1 MYMERKNKMIKSE
14 DMVVEVTGP
23 KYKVAV
29 DLLLILNALFIRDV
43 FSKKEILESAE
54 KLKGNKEHTK
64 EDVDAIKELLRKLES
79 NN

>member
-1 MYMERKNKMIKSE
+1 MIKSE

>member
-1 MYMERKNKMIKSE
+1 MIKSE
-14 DMVVEVTGP
+14 DMVVEVAGP

-43 FSKKEILESAE
+43 FSKKEILEILESAE

-64 EDVDAIKELLRKLES
+64 EDVDVIKELLRKLES